1 MKNMTISDL
10 QGMALQATQAAS
22 QGRNMQALKIIR
34 AYLQA
39 RSMVARNGVNTSKLN
54 GVTRSMVRL
63 ASELTNMSHY
73 SKVSETCDTIQL
85 AVGYY

>member
-1 MKNMTISDL
+1 MTISDL

-22 QGRNMQALKIIR
+22 QGRNTQALKIIR

-39 RSMVARNGVNTSKLN
+39 RSRVARNGVNTSKLN

-63 ASELTNMSHY
+63 ASELTNMAHY
-73 SKVSETCDTIQL
+73 EKVSETCGTIQL
-85 AVGYY
+85 ALSCY

>member
-10 QGMALQATQAAS
+10 QKMALNATQAAS
-22 QGRNMQALKIIR
+22 QGRNTQALKIIR

-39 RSMVARNGVNTSKLN
+39 RSQAARNGVNTSKLN

-63 ASELTNMSHY
+63 ASELTNLAHY
-73 SKVSETCDTIQL
+73 AKVSETCDTIQL

>member
-1 MKNMTISDL
+1 MTISDL
-10 QGMALQATQAAS
+10 QKLALQATQAAS
-22 QGRNMQALKIIR
+22 QGQNTRALKIIR

-39 RSMVARNGVNTSKLN
+39 RSEAVRAGVNTSKLN

-73 SKVSETCDTIQL
+73 EKVSETCDTIQL
-85 AVGYY
+85 ALGYY

>member
-22 QGRNMQALKIIR
+22 QGRNTQAIKLIR

-39 RSMVARNGVNTSKLN
+39 RSQAARTGLNTTKLN
-54 GVTRSMVRL
+54 VATRSLVRL
-63 ASELTNMSHY
+63 ASQLNSCASY
-73 SKVSETCDTIQL
+73 SILCVTCEDIQL
-85 AVGYY
+85 SLSY

>member
-10 QGMALQATQAAS
+10 QDMSLEAVQAAS
-22 QGRNMQALKIIR
+22 QGRNTQALKLIR

-85 AVGYY
+85 AISCY

>member
-1 MKNMTISDL
+1 MTISDL
-10 QGMALQATQAAS
+10 QKMALQATQAAS
-22 QGRNMQALKIIR
+22 EGHSTKALKLIR

-39 RSMVARNGVNTSKLN
+39 RSQAARDGVNTSKLN

-85 AVGYY
+85 ALGYY

>member
-1 MKNMTISDL
+1 MTISDL
-10 QGMALQATQAAS
+10 QKLALQATQAAS
-22 QGRNMQALKIIR
+22 QGRSTQALKIIR

-39 RSMVARNGVNTSKLN
+39 RSQAVRAGVNTSKLN

-73 SKVSETCDTIQL
+73 AKVSETCDTIQL
-85 AVGYY
+85 AIGCY

>member
-1 MKNMTISDL
+1 MKNTITDL
-10 QGMALQATQAAS
+10 QKMALQATQAAS
-22 QGRNMQALKIIR
+22 QGRNTQALKIIR

-63 ASELTNMSHY
+63 ASELTNMAHY
-73 SKVSETCDTIQL
+73 EKVSETCDTIQL
-85 AVGYY
+85 AIGYY

>member
-1 MKNMTISDL
+1 MTISDL
-10 QGMALQATQAAS
+10 QDMALNATQAAS
-22 QGRNMQALKIIR
+22 EGRSTQALKLIR

-39 RSMVARNGVNTSKLN
+39 RSQAVRAGVNTSKLN

-73 SKVSETCDTIQL
+73 AKVSETCDTIQL
-85 AVGYY
+85 AIGYY

>member
-1 MKNMTISDL
+1 MTITDL
-10 QGMALQATQAAS
+10 QNMALQATQAAS

-73 SKVSETCDTIQL
+73 EKVSETCDTIQL
-85 AVGYY
+85 AIGCY

>member
-1 MKNMTISDL
+1 MTITDL
-10 QGMALQATQAAS
+10 QKMALQATQAAS
-22 QGRNMQALKIIR
+22 QGRNTQSLKIIR
-34 AYLQA
+34 EYLQA
-39 RSMVARNGVNTSKLN
+39 RSRVARNGVNTSNLN

-85 AVGYY
+85 AISCY

>member
-22 QGRNMQALKIIR
+22 QGRNTQALKIIR

-39 RSMVARNGVNTSKLN
+39 RSQAARNGLNTSKLN
-54 GVTRSMVRL
+54 RLTRSMVSL
-63 ASELTNMSHY
+63 ASQINSCASY
-73 SKVSETCDTIQL
+73 SILSVTCEYIQFSL
-85 AVGYY
+85 SY

>member
-1 MKNMTISDL
+1 MTISDL
-10 QGMALQATQAAS
+10 QKMALEATQAAS
-22 QGRNMQALKIIR
+22 QGRSTQALKIIR

-39 RSMVARNGVNTSKLN
+39 RSRVARNGVNTSKLN

-73 SKVSETCDTIQL
+73 TKVSETCDTIQL
-85 AVGYY
+85 ALGYY